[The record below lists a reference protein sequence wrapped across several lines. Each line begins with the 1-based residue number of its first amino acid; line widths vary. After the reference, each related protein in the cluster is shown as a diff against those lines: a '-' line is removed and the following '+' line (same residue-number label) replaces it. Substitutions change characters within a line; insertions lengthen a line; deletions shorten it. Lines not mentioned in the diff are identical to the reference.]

1 MTLLDSAASAHFY
14 HEFFERNPQPLW
26 IYDSKSLRFV
36 AVNDAAMVAYGY
48 SRDEFLAM
56 TLTEVCLA
64 EDAARLSEYLAALA
78 SSAADDSPSV
88 AIPTAWRHRKKDGS
102 IIEVEVSAHELDWNG
117 VPARLVTL
125 RDVTQMRRMQH
136 ALQSLAAHTGV
147 PFPLAAPSP
156 STSSPS
162 TSSLLGPTS
171 SSPFAPSSPAIE
183 KAASGVE
190 QADWPSLLFTLD
202 AGDDFFGVL
211 TQNLALVLDV
221 AYALVTLRTA
231 KGTLRTL
238 GFWANGKLQA
248 PIEYSMEETPCG
260 EVFNHS
266 AIVYYPDNA
275 QQAFPKNQFI
285 KDLEAVSCYGAPIV
299 GQDGAACGHLCV
311 LHTKPLRDRQKLEAI
326 FQIFVVR
333 ATLEINRRQAEH
345 ALRQSE
351 SSLRAAEQQSRAVFD
366 SAPIIAFVVDRAG
379 VLTMVAGKAL
389 QTLGISAEET
399 IGRTIWEAYR
409 DAPEVLDNVRRAMN
423 GESFVSMVKIGE
435 FRFHT
440 SYAPNVDTSGEI
452 IGVIGVATDVTEQE
466 QAKTA
471 LVETERKYRGI
482 FENAVEGIYQ
492 TTLDGHIITAN
503 LMMAQILGYGSPT
516 ELISSV
522 TQIAQ
527 HFYVDPNRRD
537 EFARLMN
544 QDGAVSRFESWV
556 RRANGE
562 IACVSE
568 NARILRDADGA
579 TVGYEGTV
587 IEVTD
592 RKNAEAAL
600 RASENRLRDIVEHS
614 SNLFYSHTPDHILTY
629 VSPQARHFFDCEPE
643 EALVE
648 WTHFTTDHPL
658 NVIGMELTQRA
669 IDSGERQKPF
679 RLELQTQL
687 GRRLWV
693 EVNEAPVLRGGRTVA
708 IVGALADI
716 TERTVIEQK
725 LQHQAFHDALTG
737 LPNRTLFMSRL
748 QHVLERSRR
757 DDHRHN
763 EQNAILFLDLDRFKV
778 VNDSLGHEVGDQL
791 LQAVARRLT
800 ECLRSGDTAAR
811 LGGDEFVILLEN
823 ILAVDDATRIADRI
837 AQELRAPFFLN
848 GHEIFVS
855 TSIGIKTTRPETL
868 EQAVASLPAD
878 WLEIGQAEEVA
889 EAISGSSS
897 TRWPAAVAVS
907 AAVAADAHLRDADV
921 AMYRAKSK
929 GRSRY
934 EIFDPEMN
942 ARALERLRLETDL
955 RQAVRREQLCL
966 HYQPI
971 VRTQNGSLVGFE
983 ALLRWQHPRLGLL
996 RPEAFLSLAE
1006 EAGLIWEMGKWVME
1020 EACRQVRIWQEFV
1033 PTTLARQ
1040 NKADYGVPLQINLNL
1055 SARQFRQIDLVPQLS
1070 QVLERTTLNPG
1081 GITLEI
1087 TESVVMDEAEKTV
1100 DTLRNLKALG
1110 VSLAIDDFGTGYS
1123 SLSYLRRFPVD
1134 TLKID
1139 RSFIHNLG
1147 AQSEET
1153 EIVRAI
1159 LSLARTLRLKVVAE
1173 GVETEEQLAQLQA
1186 LGCDL
1191 VQGYLFSRPL
1201 SAEDASA
1208 LLMHSNATFAGFD
1221 EQT

>member
-1 MTLLDSAASAHFY
+1 
-14 HEFFERNPQPLW
+14 
-26 IYDSKSLRFV
+26 
-36 AVNDAAMVAYGY
+36 
-48 SRDEFLAM
+48 
-56 TLTEVCLA
+56 
-64 EDAARLSEYLAALA
+64 
-78 SSAADDSPSV
+78 
-88 AIPTAWRHRKKDGS
+88 
-102 IIEVEVSAHELDWNG
+102 
-117 VPARLVTL
+117 
-125 RDVTQMRRMQH
+125 
-136 ALQSLAAHTGV
+136 
-147 PFPLAAPSP
+147 
-156 STSSPS
+156 
-162 TSSLLGPTS
+162 
-171 SSPFAPSSPAIE
+171 
-183 KAASGVE
+183 
-190 QADWPSLLFTLD
+190 
-202 AGDDFFGVL
+202 
-211 TQNLALVLDV
+211 
-221 AYALVTLRTA
+221 LRT
-231 KGTLRTL
+231 
-238 GFWANGKLQA
+238 
-248 PIEYSMEETPCG
+248 
-260 EVFNHS
+260 VFS
-266 AIVYYPDNA
+266 
-275 QQAFPKNQFI
+275 
-285 KDLEAVSCYGAPIV
+285 
-299 GQDGAACGHLCV
+299 
-311 LHTKPLRDRQKLEAI
+311 
-326 FQIFVVR
+326 
-333 ATLEINRRQAEH
+333 
-345 ALRQSE
+345 
-351 SSLRAAEQQSRAVFD
+351 
-366 SAPIIAFVVDRAG
+366 SAPIIVFTIDNDGLFTFTNGKGLEILG
-379 VLTMVAGKAL
+379 VKPGEAL
-389 QTLGISAEET
+389 GHS
-399 IGRTIWEAYR
+399 IWERYAH
-409 DAPEVLDNVRRAMN
+409 APQLLAHMRRALS
-423 GESFVSMVKIGE
+423 GESFIDIVHVGPFGFQS
-435 FRFHT
+435 
-440 SYAPNVDTSGEI
+440 SYAPQFNAQKEI
-452 IGVIGVATDVTEQE
+452 IGAIGVATDQTEKLRVE
-466 QAKTA
+466 AA

-492 TTLDGHIITAN
+492 TTLDGRYITAN
-503 LMMAQILGYGSPT
+503 LMLAQLLGYGSPN
-516 ELISSV
+516 ELISSM

-527 HFYVDPNRRD
+527 QFYVDPNRRD
-537 EFARLMN
+537 EFVSLIN

-556 RRANGE
+556 QRANGE
-562 IACVSE
+562 MIYVSE
-568 NARILRDADGA
+568 NARILRDARGGA
-579 TVGYEGTV
+579 IGYEGTM
-587 IEVTD
+587 IDVTD
-592 RKNAEAAL
+592 RKNAESAL
-600 RASENRLRDIVEHS
+600 RDSENRLRDIVEHS
-614 SNLFYSHTPDHILTY
+614 SNLFYSHTPEHAYTY

-643 EALVE
+643 EALVQ
-648 WTHFTTDHPL
+648 WTSFTTDHPL
-658 NVIGMELTQRA
+658 NATGMELTQRA
-669 IDSGERQKPF
+669 IDTGQRQEPY
-679 RLELQTQL
+679 RLELQTRL

-693 EVNEAPVLRGGRTVA
+693 ECNEAPVVRDGKTVA
-708 IVGALADI
+708 IVGAMADI

-748 QHVLERSRR
+748 QHVLERARR

-791 LQAVARRLT
+791 LQVVARRLT

-848 GHEIFVS
+848 GHEVFVS

-878 WLEIGQAEEVA
+878 WLEITQAETVA
-889 EAISGSSS
+889 EVMARALTGPSS

-907 AAVAADAHLRDADV
+907 ADAHLRDADV

-955 RQAVRREQLCL
+955 RQAVRRGQLCL

-971 VRTQNGSLVGFE
+971 VRTQSGSLVGFE

-996 RPEAFLSLAE
+996 KPETFLSLAE

-1020 EACRQVRIWQEFV
+1020 EACRQIRIWQESV
-1033 PTTLARQ
+1033 PTSLARQ

-1087 TESVVMDEAEKTV
+1087 TKSVVMDEAEKTV

-1173 GVETEEQLAQLQA
+1173 GVETEEQLAQLQE

-1191 VQGYLFSRPL
+1191 VQGYLFFF
-1201 SAEDASA
+1201 AASYGRGRFGVVDVQQSHFLRA
-1208 LLMHSNATFAGFD
+1208 WTLKR
-1221 EQT
+1221 